1 MAGTLDYVQKG
12 EAITAE
18 KWNALVERI
27 NALEHRPN
35 FGFGVHKRP
44 KGGGGEPLALVAIRG
59 YYTNNPWGH
68 WVQDSNGVWHMPTA
82 KFVDEI
88 TLTRGTEN
96 VDVYMTRALDNTF
109 KNLGNA
115 WYNRWAV
122 YRNNR
127 WELLDFQWTDSDT
140 QYGPG
145 LGIEIDADRKIINRG
160 FAALYS
166 SNQGTI
172 STLNRSNGFTLYLGP
187 LFSTSSKV
195 TVVDVVGG
203 TQLNLRTHRETVVT
217 PTGNKEITVLGDS

>member
-27 NALEHRPN
+27 NALEQRPS

-96 VDVYMTRALDNTF
+96 VDVYMTRALDSTF

-115 WYNRWAV
+115 WFNRWAV

-140 QYGPG
+140 QYQSGSYISVNSDRTIDNEGLTNAVVPG
-145 LGIEIDADRKIINRG
+145 NAYSNTKT
-160 FAALYS
+160 LYFNS
-166 SNQGTI
+166 RFFQWI
-172 STLNRSNGFTLYLGP
+172 PSTLDIV
-187 LFSTSSKV
+187 SKKEISL
-195 TVVDVVGG
+195 VV
-203 TQLNLRTHRETVVT
+203 HYETVVT
-217 PTGNKEITVLGDS
+217 PNGNKSIVVLGPAN